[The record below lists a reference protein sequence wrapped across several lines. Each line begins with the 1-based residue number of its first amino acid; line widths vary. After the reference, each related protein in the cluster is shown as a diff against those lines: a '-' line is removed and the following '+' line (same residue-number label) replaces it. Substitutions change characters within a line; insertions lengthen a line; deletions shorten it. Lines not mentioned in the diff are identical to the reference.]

1 MINSELTN
9 ERGEEF
15 PPEHYDEFGF
25 LGAVAHAKLK
35 PTDPTFK
42 FLNWQATDDGSNI
55 LEGAPTRIV
64 VRGKHK
70 GRAKFNGQKQI
81 VVVTEAEHKEAELA
95 YEIATGKC
103 SKCIGS
109 GREFAKWDHITG
121 TWFRACSKCTGSGL
135 SSAASK
141 P

>member
-1 MINSELTN
+1 VAKCELTN
-9 ERGEEF
+9 ERGDKF

-25 LGAVAHAKLK
+25 LGVVAHAKLK
-35 PTDPTFK
+35 PTDSTFK

-64 VRGKHK
+64 TRGKHI
-70 GRAKFNGQKQI
+70 GRTKFNGRKQI
-81 VVVTEAEHKEAELA
+81 IVVTESERKAAELD
-95 YEIATGKC
+95 YERSTGKC
-103 SKCIGS
+103 SSCIGS
-109 GREFAKWDHITG
+109 GRKFAKWDHITG
-121 TWFRACSKCTGSGL
+121 VWFRVCSECAGSGL